1 MQLQQ
6 QLNVTQRRTRRL
18 SKSFGSSL
26 GNVLKRADIP
36 SDAGIW
42 AERVAGVSADKA
54 GEYIDDE
61 NKLYAALLSKLD
73 ALEDKAA
80 EWEGQLSQG
89 KDARNGDFMRLLGD
103 LEAVE
108 SELREAMGML
118 EETSEVAKS
127 ASSLEVELN
136 AMRRALQEAEK
147 ANFLAEQEAEARLA
161 RAQQQVRSFK
171 AGTGIALIGAAVG
184 AILLLRSNGRAGLA
198 MSALAKPLYSRAGSS
213 AS

>member
-1 MQLQQ
+1 
-6 QLNVTQRRTRRL
+6 
-18 SKSFGSSL
+18 
-26 GNVLKRADIP
+26 
-36 SDAGIW
+36 
-42 AERVAGVSADKA
+42 
-54 GEYIDDE
+54 
-61 NKLYAALLSKLD
+61 
-73 ALEDKAA
+73 
-80 EWEGQLSQG
+80 
-89 KDARNGDFMRLLGD
+89 MRLLGD